1 MPFAMAAAIAGGAAA
16 SAAGRAYAEMSDE
29 QRQEHADRMRQRY
42 EDQNHPFER
51 CAAEALANASW
62 QRQAAMLANTWPRYR
77 KPWPWPK
84 PPGALRTILCVAV
97 GDASPKRQ
105 RIALAAMRRQWPE
118 LTRRL
123 LNART

>member
-1 MPFAMAAAIAGGAAA
+1 MPY
-16 SAAGRAYAEMSDE
+16 SAEVLR
-29 QRQEHADRMRQRY
+29 HANALQP
-42 EDQNHPFER
+42 NPN
-51 CAAEALANASW
+51 ALANAA
-62 QRQAAMLANTWPRYR
+62 RNHQAAMLANTWPRYR

-123 LNART
+123 LNARA